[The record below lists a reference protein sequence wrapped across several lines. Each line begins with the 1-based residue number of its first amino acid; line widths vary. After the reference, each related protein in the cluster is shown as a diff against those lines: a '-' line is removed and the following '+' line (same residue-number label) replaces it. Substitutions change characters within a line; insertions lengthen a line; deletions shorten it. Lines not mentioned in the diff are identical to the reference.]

1 MVGDSV
7 RYQPFIFCFPQWCV
21 EISKIMVK
29 INALM
34 VPAALCPAHQLRA
47 LPGRKSVQ
55 AKQAPGTMAEGAGW
69 PSGQVAYPAEGSLV
83 AIRIHGG
90 QQVNARLGEQPG
102 HPRVPSQELMTQ
114 ELH

>member
-1 MVGDSV
+1 
-7 RYQPFIFCFPQWCV
+7 
-21 EISKIMVK
+21 
-29 INALM
+29 
-34 VPAALCPAHQLRA
+34 
-47 LPGRKSVQ
+47 
-55 AKQAPGTMAEGAGW
+55 MAEGAGW

-83 AIRIHGG
+83 AVRIHGG